1 MWTKERLEKLKK
13 AARAVVFTAG
23 FVCIFLSLTKLMQ
36 YKAAITRMEPFFDIE
51 EPIDVMLFGTSHV
64 IDGVLPY
71 ELWGGYGISSYN
83 FGNNAARIPLTY
95 WKMMNAFDYQVP
107 KLVIV
112 DCSYLSSNSK
122 LCTTLQ
128 QSHNI
133 LDGFPLSKTK
143 IAAIDDLFEEEDKL
157 EFLWPFSVYHNRWD
171 ELTKA
176 DFAIDY
182 NDELGATQ
190 YYTVAVPAVYEK
202 LTENTMLS
210 AETVAMEYIGRLI
223 ESCRERGVEVLLTYL
238 PCPANAKRQRE
249 ANSAAALAEKYGV
262 NCINFLDLPDVV
274 NFTTDCKDADSHLN
288 ASGAKKV
295 TDYLGAYI
303 TEHYNIPDRRAEAEF
318 SSWNTNYAAYLDKK
332 IQTLNAQRLLSSCLM
347 LLADKNLQSYVY
359 VREDSA
365 ILRDARLCA
374 LLENIRQYG
383 APGSEVNV
391 LSPDAFAAYNDGDAA
406 ADIRL
411 EVYRA
416 DSGETATL
424 TCFTVTKEEP
434 LTLKRTK

>member
-1 MWTKERLEKLKK
+1 MWTSNRREKLKK
-13 AARAVVFTAG
+13 AARAIIFTAG
-23 FVCIFLSLTKLMQ
+23 FVWIFLSLTKLMQ

-51 EPIDVMLFGTSHV
+51 EPVDVMLFGTSHV
-64 IDGVLPY
+64 IDGILPY

-95 WKMMNAFDYQVP
+95 WKMMNVFDYQVP

-143 IAAIDDLFEEEDKL
+143 IAAINDLFEEEDKQ

-176 DFAIDY
+176 DFVTTY
-182 NDELGATQ
+182 NDELGATP
-190 YYTVAVPAVYEK
+190 YYTVSVPAVYEK
-202 LTENTMLS
+202 LPEGTKISNK
-210 AETVAMEYIGRLI
+210 TVAMEYIGKLVT
-223 ESCRERGVEVLLTYL
+223 SCRERGVEVLLTYL
-238 PCPANAKRQRE
+238 PCPANAKRQKE
-249 ANSAAALAEKYGV
+249 ANSMVELAEQYGV
-262 NCINFLDLPDVV
+262 GCINFLDLDVV
-274 NFTTDCKDADSHLN
+274 DFTTDCKDADSHLN

-295 TDYLGAYI
+295 TKYLGDYI
-303 TEHYNIPDRRAEAEF
+303 REHYDIPDHSMDREF
-318 SSWNTNYAAYLDKK
+318 SGWKKKYATYLSNKFE
-332 IQTLNAQRLLSSCLM
+332 TLDSQKLLSSYLL
-347 LLADKNLQSYVY
+347 LLADQDLHSLVY

-365 ILRDARLCA
+365 VLRDARLSG

-383 APGSEVNV
+383 NQSKIQI
-391 LSPDAFAAYNDGDAA
+391 LSPDDFAAACGEDG
-406 ADIRL
+406 ADL
-411 EVYRA
+411 VTEVRRV
-416 DSGETATL
+416 DSGGEVSRARFVVKNEL
-424 TCFTVTKEEP
+424 P
-434 LTLKRTK
+434 LIVNRTE